1 MCDVRQCDIGAC
13 DKCDDGLMTEEQK
26 AKMQAGRERA
36 LAERRAAKAAGTA
49 PPAEPKPQPVRRVPE
64 ARPTPNDERK
74 TIRAAERLAAEARE
88 QANQAAGA
96 ARAAAEA
103 ADRINRRI
111 PNPAP
116 VRMIVGA
123 PPPVRGNARTFT
135 PDRQRTY
142 FDGLARGLTRSDA
155 ATLAG
160 TTRQTLKNY
169 RDKDPSFAEAET
181 EAETQACELVEEA
194 LFEAAKQGN
203 VEAIKLWLFNRA
215 PERWKPAQKLQLEI
229 SGQVDHMHDSA
240 ARTEHIASL
249 EATLLARLALNAETP
264 ALGAGVLDAEVV
276 ED

>member
-1 MCDVRQCDIGAC
+1 
-13 DKCDDGLMTEEQK
+13 MTEEQK
-26 AKMQAGRERA
+26 AKMRAGRERA
-36 LAERRAAKAAGTA
+36 LAERRAAKAAGTPLA
-49 PPAEPKPQPVRRVPE
+49 VTEVPAVVRRVGPQDLTP
-64 ARPTPNDERK
+64 RPTPNQERK
-74 TIRAAERLAAEARE
+74 TIKAAERLAAEARA
-88 QANQAAGA
+88 QADAAATA

-123 PPPVRGNARTFT
+123 PPPARGNARKFG
-135 PDRQRTY
+135 DEAQRTY
-142 FDGLARGLTRSDA
+142 FDALARGLTKLDA
-155 ATLAG
+155 CKLAG
-160 TTRQTLKNY
+160 VTRQTTKNY
-169 RDKDPSFAEAET
+169 RDKDPSFAEAEH
-181 EAETQACELVEEA
+181 EAEQVACELVEEA

-249 EATLLARLALNAETP
+249 EATLLARVALHAETP
-264 ALGAGVLDAEVV
+264 ALEPGILDAEVV
-276 ED
+276 D